1 MNTYSGAA
9 ESGSTKGQTLAACA
23 NRPNFWQRAIRAH
36 NLRRWT
42 GIALALTLLAA
53 CGAQGTKG
61 PEKGDGGKDTGTEK
75 AGEKPA
81 AEAKDSIEEGT
92 PVTVITID
100 HSGLNDYIELN
111 AVSAFLQKSY
121 VKAVANGYLQ
131 SADVYPGKYVQEGQT
146 LFTLQTKEARSIG
159 NSIKVLDSS
168 LKFSGVTT
176 IKASEHG
183 YITQLNHQSGDYVQ
197 DGEQLA
203 VISDRSSF
211 VFLLNLPY
219 ELRPY
224 VLGKRSVELLL
235 PDGTKLN
242 GAIGPV
248 MPTVDSASQ
257 TQNVVIRV
265 ATSAAIPE
273 NLIAK
278 VRVLK
283 TVRPNTQSLPKDAV
297 LTDETESNFWVMKLM
312 DSSTA
317 VKVPVKKGIETRDKV
332 EILSPQFAKDDK
344 ILVTGNYG
352 LPDTAKVK
360 VETGGNP

>member
-1 MNTYSGAA
+1 MNIYYLTG
-9 ESGSTKGQTLAACA
+9 
-23 NRPNFWQRAIRAH
+23 
-36 NLRRWT
+36 RRWLAIVLAT
-42 GIALALTLLAA
+42 GLLAA
-53 CGAQGTKG
+53 CGAKG
-61 PEKGDGGKDTGTEK
+61 KNGPDKGEGGKDSATGKTAEK
-75 AGEKPA
+75 T
-81 AEAKDSIEEGT
+81 AEATDSAEGGT
-92 PVTVITID
+92 PVTVTMVD

-121 VKAVANGYLQ
+121 VKAIANGYLQ
-131 SADVYPGKYVQEGQT
+131 SADVYPGKYVEVGQT

-159 NSIKVLDSS
+159 NSIKILDST

-176 IKASEHG
+176 IKANQHG
-183 YITQLNHQSGDYVQ
+183 YLTQLNHQSGDYVQ

-203 VISDRSSF
+203 VISDRNSF
-211 VFLLNLPY
+211 VFLLDLPY
-219 ELRPY
+219 ELRPF
-224 VLGKRSVELLL
+224 VLGKRTVELVL

-242 GAIGPV
+242 GSIGPV

-265 ATSAAIPE
+265 ATTTAIPE

-283 TVRPNTQSLPKDAV
+283 TAKPNTQSLPKDAV
-297 LTDETESNFWVMKLM
+297 LTDETESNFWVMKLI
-312 DSSTA
+312 DSATA
-317 VKVPVKKGIETRDKV
+317 VKIPVKKGIETRDRV
-332 EILSPQFAKDDK
+332 EILSPQFGKDDK